1 MKALSL
7 VAILF
12 LCAVAQ
18 AAQITN
24 GFISDLIPKKGQGT
38 APPNARGSGP
48 WATRAMLAVS
58 TNGLDFQRL
67 HFVLSD
73 QAGVPNVILDHEQRA
88 RVYYIDFGNGNIFA
102 SATQRDLNS
111 LTNWIYRRVRISGL
125 PDRQAAVPVDPYVV
139 LLTEDQRAASVSLA
153 NRVRQRDASGT
164 LYRLYFMQAAPTPS
178 FYSAISSNGFDFIK
192 EDGVRFSAESPG
204 CFDPVVLKTDD
215 GWRLWGGPDG
225 KFSARSRD
233 GLHFTATGEFRAEGA
248 RFMPWSAAALPKSGG
263 YRLYG
268 NFLGPGEWSG
278 GVSSVFSRDGETW
291 RREPGIRL
299 SLDGSRYP
307 LESRISPDNGCALL
321 SNGTWLMAYLAQI
334 PEPRR
339 N

>member
-1 MKALSL
+1 MRNQFAVLPM
-7 VAILF
+7 
-12 LCAVAQ
+12 LCA
-18 AAQITN
+18 T
-24 GFISDLIPKKGQGT
+24 LIFGADDSPELVPRRGRGT
-38 APPNARGSGP
+38 PPPNARGEGP
-48 WATRAMLAVS
+48 WATRSMLAIS

-73 QAGVPNVILDHEQRA
+73 QAGVPNVVLDHEHRA
-88 RVYYIDFGNGNIFA
+88 RVYYVDFGNGNILA
-102 SATQRDLNS
+102 SATQRDANNF
-111 LTNWIYRRVRISGL
+111 TNWIYRRVRISGL
-125 PDRQAAVPVDPYVV
+125 PERPAAAPVDPSVV
-139 LLTEDQRAASVSLA
+139 LLPD
-153 NRVRQRDASGT
+153 NR
-164 LYRLYFMQAAPTPS
+164 YRLYFMQAAPRPS
-178 FYSAISSNGFDFIK
+178 FYSAISSNGFDFTK
-192 EDGVRFSAESPG
+192 EDGVRFSAEPQP

-225 KFSARSRD
+225 KFFARSRD
-233 GLHFTATGEFRAEGA
+233 GLQFIATGEFRAEGA
-248 RFMPWSAAALPKSGG
+248 RFMPWSAAALPKKGG

-291 RREPGIRL
+291 QREPGIRL

-321 SNGTWLMAYLAQI
+321 SDGTWLMVYLAQI